1 MVDLLQML
9 QEDLLPQV
17 SLLIV
22 LTILA
27 KIIVLIL
34 LAYGVLRLAY
44 ALIDRILLRERE
56 GKLYVDPN
64 KAKTVNT
71 LTKSICRYVIVF
83 ILIIMILE
91 VLGIDYTP
99 ILASA
104 GILGL
109 AIGFGAQNLVRD
121 IITGLFI
128 IFEGQFTVEDYVTTG
143 EYTGIVQEIGL
154 RTTRLR
160 DFSGEEHIL
169 PNGKIETVTNHSKG
183 FMRALVDVD
192 VAYEE
197 NIQRVQEVLEQLARE
212 WKDNSLEI
220 KEGPLVLGVQNL
232 DDSGITFRVVAYTEP
247 MLQWKVERVLRKAI
261 KERFDREKIEIPY
274 PRRVIYQRDDKEE
287 RNQED

>member
-1 MVDLLQML
+1 MVEILQMI
-9 QEDLLPQV
+9 QEDFLSHISIIPFLG
-17 SLLIV
+17 
-22 LTILA
+22 TLA
-27 KIIVLIL
+27 KIILIL
-34 LAYGVLRLAY
+34 LLGYIVLRLAY
-44 ALIDRILLRERE
+44 TFIDRVLLRERE

-71 LTKSICRYVIVF
+71 LTKSISRYLIAF
-83 ILIIMILE
+83 ILIIMLLE

-128 IFEGQFTVEDYVTTG
+128 IIEGQFTVEDYVTTG
-143 EYTGIVQEIGL
+143 DYTGIVKDIGL
-154 RTTRLR
+154 RTTRLK

-169 PNGKIETVTNHSKG
+169 PNGKIEIVTNHSKG

-197 NIQRVQEVLEQLARE
+197 NLQQVQEVLEQLALE
-212 WKDNSLEI
+212 WQEQDPEI
-220 KEGPLVLGVQNL
+220 KQGPMVLGVQNL

-247 MLQWKVERVLRKAI
+247 MLQWKVARELRKAI
-261 KERFDREKIEIPY
+261 KERFDREGIEIPY
-274 PRRVIYQRDDKEE
+274 PRRVVYHRKEE
-287 RNQED
+287 GEDTEKK